1 MLPTKPFLISLAT
14 SLASV
19 TVTGVA
25 VVVEAEVEGEGD
37 VADDVEVVGPPE
49 REATRRAGMLYLLIV
64 QEGSRMFIGTGR
76 SK

>member
-1 MLPTKPFLISLAT
+1 LAV

-19 TVTGVA
+19 IVTGVA

-49 REATRRAGMLYLLIV
+49 REATRRAGMSSLLMV
-64 QEGSRMFIGTGR
+64 QEGLKMVLEAGR
-76 SK
+76 SE